1 MNMRSN
7 IMGRIL
13 YSDTPLDELRR
24 SCNDNPVSGSML
36 RTNVL
41 RRTMGGMINCGDNS
55 IALLTFVVLLLLCSC
70 SKSEQDEPL
79 ALPSDLNVL
88 WIGTSIPEGCSY
100 PDYSCRSIGANCIN
114 ITLWVDSWCVN
125 QLSFSNHLAQ
135 HEASLVEIVKL

>member
-1 MNMRSN
+1 MNMLSN
-7 IMGRIL
+7 IMGCIQ
-13 YSDTPLDELRR
+13 YSDTFLDELRR

-41 RRTMGGMINCGDNS
+41 RRTMGGMINCRDNS

-114 ITLWVDSWCVN
+114 KSIGA
-125 QLSFSNHLAQ
+125 SFLC
-135 HEASLVEIVKL
+135 I